1 MPQTDL
7 VDLAPRCRFLQP
19 EAAPAM
25 PVLTEELA
33 CLSAMLLRL
42 EHVQLRL

>member
-7 VDLAPRCRFLQP
+7 VDFAPALPFLQP

-33 CLSAMLLRL
+33 YLLAMLLRL
-42 EHVQLRL
+42 KYVQLRL